1 MTSKSDVFYAKI
13 MLFGEYSVICNSMG
27 LTIPY
32 VHFKGEMGFLSK
44 YSYTDYDFA
53 SESNRMLRNYFN
65 YLVKLL
71 DEGKL
76 LFDLDSEQFSRDLK
90 RNIFFESTIPQGYG
104 IGSSGALCAAIYQRY
119 ARERIRSQ
127 RRMKQEDM
135 HLLKAT
141 FAQMEN
147 YFHGVSSGIDPLI
160 CYLKYPLLIT
170 HDNDIRVVGIPRN
183 KFPRGGAIFLIDTG
197 QPGSTQPLVSL
208 FFKKCENKEYKNRMD
223 QELIPLND
231 KCINS
236 LLNGQNEVFFSSLHE
251 LSAFQYEHFQPM
263 IPEHITSLWKAGLK
277 NKHYTLK
284 LCGSGGGGFI
294 LGFTR
299 NLDVSMNSLKD
310 QGHRVITVYKN
321 R

>member
-32 VHFKGEMGFLSK
+32 VHFKGGMEFLSQ

-53 SESNRMLRNYFN
+53 SESNRMLSEYFK
-65 YLVKLL
+65 YLNTLQDKG
-71 DEGKL
+71 EL
-76 LFDLDSEQFSRDLK
+76 LFELDTEHFTRDLK

-104 IGSSGALCAAIYQRY
+104 IGSSGALCAAIYERY
-119 ARERIRSQ
+119 ASNRIKSQ
-127 RRMKQEDM
+127 RRMRQEDM
-135 HLLKAT
+135 HLLKQI

-160 CYLKYPLLIT
+160 CYMKYPLLIT
-170 HDNDIRVVGIPRN
+170 RDNDICVVGIPRN

-197 QPGSTQPLVSL
+197 QPGSTQPLVNL
-208 FFKKCENKEYKNRMD
+208 FFKKCENDAYKNRMD
-223 QELIPLND
+223 EVLIPLND

-236 LLNGQNEVFFSSLHE
+236 LLEGQNEVFFSTLQE
-251 LSAFQYEHFQPM
+251 LSEFQYNHFRPM
-263 IPEHITSLWKAGLK
+263 IPEQMMSLWKSGLK
-277 NKHYTLK
+277 NEHYTLK

-299 NLDVSMNSLKD
+299 NFDASMSALKN